1 MFNFF
6 NKKKQQGTTATFK
19 IEGMHCASCAMNI
32 DGVLED
38 TPGVASATS
47 NYARAELVVE
57 FDPQQVTIP
66 QLKKITKELG
76 YALTEK

>member
-38 TPGVASATS
+38 TP
-47 NYARAELVVE
+47 RAELVVE